1 MTSQTDLERGR
12 YTRSEDEYIVWA
24 VRHGG
29 CDREIA
35 HDLHRSIHSVRE
47 HIRSLKDKYHLP
59 DRRQI
64 NSGRKGKGTR

>member
-12 YTRSEDEYIVWA
+12 YTKAEDEYIVWA

-29 CDREIA
+29 GDREIA
-35 HDLHRSIHSVRE
+35 YDLRRSIHSVRI
-47 HIRSLKDKYHLP
+47 HIRALKEKHNLP

-64 NSGRKGKGTR
+64 NSGRKGKGKW